1 MYNPCVRTL
10 WMTCFIV
17 AASCSSVTAERHDP
31 GMRSHDLLERKIIS
45 VIDVNYT
52 DKKSEASRAR
62 IIGGDRP
69 SEEEYWRHSSF
80 VVALVQVSV

>member
-1 MYNPCVRTL
+1 
-10 WMTCFIV
+10 
-17 AASCSSVTAERHDP
+17 
-31 GMRSHDLLERKIIS
+31 MRSHDLLQKKIIS
-45 VIDVNYT
+45 TIDVNYT